1 MKLLIIDGQGGKL
14 GHRLVEEIRKA
25 QPDADITAVGT
36 NTAATESM
44 IKAGATRG
52 ATGENAVV
60 VACRKA
66 EVIIGPLGIVLAD
79 AMHGEI
85 TPKMANAV
93 AASPAR
99 RILVPMNLCDTYIAG
114 VSGSTSQLVS
124 DAINSLSRMKDSG
137 N

>member
-1 MKLLIIDGQGGKL
+1 MRILIIDGQGGKL
-14 GHRLVEEIRKA
+14 GRRLVEEIRKT

-44 IKAGATRG
+44 IKAGANRG

-60 VACRKA
+60 VACRSA
-66 EVIIGPLGIVLAD
+66 EVIVGPLGIVLAD
-79 AMHGEI
+79 AMLGEI
-85 TPKMANAV
+85 TPKMAVAV

-124 DAINSLSRMKDSG
+124 DAINSLNRMTETG